1 MFNYLSQSQGSP
13 YLIGNQSFIPD
24 FMPSDAVKMPSEQ
37 VLYILEKKLGNQFYD
52 AFNPEKTI
60 DSPLKWE
67 NTEGGQW
74 LKKVNMVG
82 INVRTIQSFWNVVK
96 YSFTLSE
103 AQSSVHLLPIWE
115 PGVVASLYGMSS
127 WNINPEFFSS
137 ELHHLMPHLDSVEK
151 QLKVVI
157 NILHGLGK
165 TVGMDV
171 IPHTDRYSEQVLANP
186 QNFEW
191 LQRIDFEIV
200 KHDDNLH
207 TTVQDLIFN
216 FLKER
221 DPSVYL
227 GFGMSNVGL
236 GVPKSETRNPKSFTP
251 SVLPASATNFFEN
264 IPESD
269 RLKIMFGEPSDYE
282 GRLKRRAEM
291 IQFLYNNHYE
301 PVPATMGPP
310 YRGLKVDKNS
320 EPAIDQ
326 EGRIWR
332 DYVITKPE
340 KFSRVFGPLTRYK
353 LFENKNNNADWAVDF
368 DKPIHSVFQ
377 YAAQH
382 YADIQSTYNIDF
394 MRGDMAHVQM
404 RPEGIPLSI
413 DEYYDV
419 LKYIKLYISKELPY
433 FGSFAETFL
442 APAGEMAYGDEV
454 EHLEAS
460 DADST
465 LGDLQS
471 MVVGSP
477 RFLGEFKRYLDI
489 LYTRKVAPSF
499 TIMTGDKDD
508 PRFDEFYLKGNEARF
523 FISLFLTDMPS
534 YMGLGFEQ
542 RDAHPTPAP
551 NEHYTK
557 LYVFKIDE
565 GEKAT
570 HGNYVWGRNTALFS
584 NLNKVKKQAESIL
597 KNIQNADCEWIALPD
612 VNNKVIAWTQ
622 KETPQYLFIV
632 NLDIDNDLENIKIKS
647 ICDEDFW
654 GQYFKTNSFEFQ
666 FSTHHNLD
674 NSLIINELEILIT
687 EIKAGEGRVYKLK

>member
-1 MFNYLSQSQGSP
+1 MFNYLTQSQGSA
-13 YLIGNQSFIPD
+13 YLIGNQSFISNLL
-24 FMPSDAVKMPSEQ
+24 PSDALKIPSDQ
-37 VLYILEKKLGNQFYD
+37 VIYILGKKLGNQFYD

-60 DSPLKWE
+60 DSPLKKIVPASGTWQ
-67 NTEGGQW
+67 EGGNW

-82 INVRTIQSFWNVVK
+82 VNVRTLQSFWNVVK
-96 YSFTLSE
+96 YSLTLSE

-137 ELHHLMPHLDSVEK
+137 ELQYFMPHLDTVEK
-151 QLKVVI
+151 QLKIVI

-165 TVGMDV
+165 SVGMDV

-200 KHDDNLH
+200 KHDNNLH
-207 TTVQDLIFN
+207 ETIQEFIFN
-216 FLKER
+216 FLKEN
-221 DPSVYL
+221 DPSVL
-227 GFGMSNVGL
+227 A
-236 GVPKSETRNPKSFTP
+236 
-251 SVLPASATNFFEN
+251 ASATYFFEN
-264 IPESD
+264 LDESD
-269 RLKIMFGEPSDYE
+269 RLKIMFGEPSDYD

-291 IQFLYNNHYE
+291 IQFLYDNHYE

-332 DYVITKPE
+332 DYLITKPE

-353 LFENKNNNADWAVDF
+353 LFENKNNNADWAIDF
-368 DKPIHSVFQ
+368 DKPIHSVFE
-377 YAAQH
+377 YVAQH
-382 YADIQSTYNIDF
+382 YADVQATYNIDF

-404 RPEGIPLSI
+404 RPEGVPLST

-419 LKYIKLYISKELPY
+419 LKYIKLYISKDLPY

-499 TIMTGDKDD
+499 TIMTADKDD

-542 RDAHPTPAP
+542 RDAHTESAP

-557 LYVFKIDE
+557 LYVFRIEE

-570 HGNYVWGRNTALFS
+570 QGNYVWGQNTALFS
-584 NLNKVKKQAESIL
+584 ALNKIKIQAESIL
-597 KNIQNADCEWIALPD
+597 KNIQNTECQWIALPD
-612 VNNKVIAWTQ
+612 LDNKVIAWTQ

-632 NLDIDNDLENIKIKS
+632 NLNIDNDLKNVKIKS
-647 ICDEDFW
+647 ICPQDFW
-654 GQYFKTNSFEFQ
+654 SQFFKTKSLEFQ
-666 FSTHHNLD
+666 FSTHASFN
-674 NSLIINELEILIT
+674 NSLIINDLEIDIEEL
-687 EIKAGEGRVYKLK
+687 KAGESRIYELK

>member
-13 YLIGNQSFIPD
+13 YLIGIQSFISEL
-24 FMPSDAVKMPSEQ
+24 MPSDAMKIPSEQ
-37 VLYILEKKLGNQFYD
+37 VIYILGKKLGHQFYD

-60 DSPLKWE
+60 DSPLKWQ

-127 WNINPEFFSS
+127 WNINPEFFSE
-137 ELHHLMPHLDSVEK
+137 ELRQVMPHLDTVEK

-165 TVGMDV
+165 SVGMDV

-200 KHDDNLH
+200 KHDNNLH
-207 TTVQDLIFN
+207 ETVQELIYN
-216 FLKER
+216 FLKKR
-221 DPSVYL
+221 DPSVNF
-227 GFGMSNVGL
+227 GFEVSDFGEGL
-236 GVPKSETRNPKSFTP
+236 TDS
-251 SVLPASATNFFEN
+251 ASYFFEN

-269 RLKIMFGEPSDYE
+269 RLKMMFGEPADYE

-291 IQFLYNNHYE
+291 IQFLYDNHYE

-310 YRGLKVDKNS
+310 YRGLKVDENS

-332 DYVITKPE
+332 DYLITKPE

-353 LFENKNNNADWAVDF
+353 LFENKNNNADWAIDF
-368 DKPIHSVFQ
+368 DRPIHSVFE

-382 YADIQSTYNIDF
+382 YTDVQATYNIDF
-394 MRGDMAHVQM
+394 MRGDMAHVQV
-404 RPEGIPLSI
+404 RPEGVPLSI

-419 LKYIKLYISKELPY
+419 LKFIKYYIANKLPY

-477 RFLGEFKRYLDI
+477 RFLGEFRRYLDI

-557 LYVFKIDE
+557 LYVFRIEE
-565 GEKAT
+565 GEKET
-570 HGNYVWGRNTALFS
+570 HGNYVWGQNKALFS
-584 NLNKVKKQAESIL
+584 TLNKIKIQAESIL
-597 KNIQNADCEWIALPD
+597 KNIQNAACEWIALPD
-612 VNNKVIAWTQ
+612 VDNKVIAWTQ
-622 KETPQYLFIV
+622 KDTPQYFFIV
-632 NLDIDNDLENIKIKS
+632 NLDIDDDLENVKIKS
-647 ICDEDFW
+647 ICNRDLW
-654 GQYFKTNSFEFQ
+654 GKCFKTNSFEFQ
-666 FSTHHNLD
+666 FSTHNNSD
-674 NSLIINELEILIT
+674 NSLIINDLEITIAQ
-687 EIKAGEGRVYKLK
+687 IKAGEGRVYKLK

>member
-1 MFNYLSQSQGSP
+1 
-13 YLIGNQSFIPD
+13 
-24 FMPSDAVKMPSEQ
+24 MPSDALKIPSEQ
-37 VLYILEKKLGNQFYD
+37 MLYILEKKLRHQFYD

-60 DSPLKWE
+60 DSPLKWQ
-67 NTEGGQW
+67 NTEGGAW

-137 ELHHLMPHLDSVEK
+137 ELHHLMPHLDTVEK

-165 TVGMDV
+165 SVGMDV

-200 KHDDNLH
+200 KHDNNLH
-207 TTVQDLIFN
+207 ETVQELLFN
-216 FLKER
+216 FIKANDL
-221 DPSVYL
+221 
-227 GFGMSNVGL
+227 
-236 GVPKSETRNPKSFTP
+236 
-251 SVLPASATNFFEN
+251 SVLPASAPYFFEN

-269 RLKIMFGEPSDYE
+269 RLKIMFGEPSDYY

-291 IQFLYNNHYE
+291 IQFIYNNHYE

-332 DYVITKPE
+332 DYLITKPE

-353 LFENKNNNADWAVDF
+353 LFENKNNNADWALDF
-368 DKPIHSVFQ
+368 DKPIHSVFE

-382 YADIQSTYNIDF
+382 YADVQATYNIDF

-404 RPEGIPLSI
+404 RPKGVPLSI

-471 MVVGSP
+471 MVVGSH

-542 RDAHPTPAP
+542 RDAHPVPAP

-557 LYVFKIDE
+557 LYVFRIEE

-570 HGNYVWGRNTALFS
+570 HGNYVWGQNKALFS
-584 NLNKVKKQAESIL
+584 TLNKIKKQAESIL
-597 KNIQNADCEWIALPD
+597 KNIQSADCQWIALPD
-612 VNNKVIAWTQ
+612 LDNKVIAWTQ
-622 KETPQYLFIV
+622 KGTPQYLFIV
-632 NLDIDNDLENIKIKS
+632 NLNIDDDLENVKVRS
-647 ICDEDFW
+647 ICSEDFW
-654 GQYFKTNSFEFQ
+654 SQYFKTNSLEFQ
-666 FSTHHNLD
+666 FSTHSLLD
-674 NSLIINELEILIT
+674 NSLAINGLEILTT
-687 EIKAGEGRVYKLK
+687 ELKAGEGRVYKLK